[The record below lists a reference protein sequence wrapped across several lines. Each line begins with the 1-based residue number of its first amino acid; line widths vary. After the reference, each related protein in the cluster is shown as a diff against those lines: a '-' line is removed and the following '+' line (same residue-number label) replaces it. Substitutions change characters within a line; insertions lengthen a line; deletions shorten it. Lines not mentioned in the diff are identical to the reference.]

1 VDVPLDPLFDAFAVA
16 AVVTPPG
23 GDAVAT
29 SGIWVTST
37 TEDWPTGAELKRR
50 ELRRVF
56 ALRRD
61 EADSVPLKTL
71 IEAPDY
77 GSTVVRR
84 WRVDGFERVD
94 PDILRVVV
102 VPAPDEET

>member
-1 VDVPLDPLFDAFAVA
+1 VDVPLDPIFEAFAVA

-23 GDAVAT
+23 GDAVET
-29 SGIWVTST
+29 SGIWVTSP
-37 TEDWPTGAELKRR
+37 TEDFPVGGDIKRR

-56 ALRRD
+56 GLRRD
-61 EADSVPLKTL
+61 EVGSVPLKTL

-84 WRVDGFERVD
+84 WRVDGFDRND

-102 VPAPDEET
+102 IPALEET